1 MKGKMARDE
10 EKLPADLNHVA
21 IVNHAVCLKM
31 EKLEYNLRNKWT
43 IECSSFPYSCH

>member
-21 IVNHAVCLKM
+21 IVNDAVCLKM
-31 EKLEYNLRNKWT
+31 EKFEYNVRSKWT
-43 IECSSFPYSCH
+43 IECASFSYS